1 MTKLKKFFST
11 ANPRKVANMKVVALC
26 FLAAATFWFLNALN
40 KDNYNTVVDYPI
52 DIIFD
57 TEEFMAVEQL
67 PKKIKIE
74 INGNGWDLLRKYFNI
89 NETPFLIEINN
100 PATKNYILTS
110 EVRRS
115 LAENISPTTLVS
127 MVSDTIRFKI
137 DKIVTRKIKIEI
149 DTASFSL
156 ANNFRIEGD
165 IDIDPI
171 TVDLKGP
178 TSAHEKLDGSL
189 KIKLNEEKINKNFN
203 KIIPIEIPG
212 DLSDFLQL
220 RDESVHIKFGVI
232 QFLEGNKRLRI
243 NKSNF
248 PDNVSLLQEPNNIM
262 MHYLI
267 DERKVDEL
275 KNFDFEAV
283 LNYNNRNK
291 QDSTISVVVSPRPS
305 VLENV
310 RLEPSTFRLKYD

>member
-1 MTKLKKFFST
+1 
-11 ANPRKVANMKVVALC
+11 MKVVALC

-89 NETPFLIEINN
+89 NENPFLIEINN
-100 PATKNYILTS
+100 PSTKNYILTS

-127 MVSDTIRFKI
+127 MVSDTIHFKI
-137 DKIVTRKIKIEI
+137 DKIVTRKIKVEI
-149 DTASFSL
+149 DSSSFAL
-156 ANNFRIEGD
+156 ANNFRIDGE
-165 IDIDPI
+165 INIDPSTI
-171 TVDLKGP
+171 DLKGP
-178 TSAHEKLDGSL
+178 TSALEKLDGSL
-189 KIKLNEEKINKNFN
+189 KIKLNEDKINKNFN
-203 KIIPIEIPG
+203 KIIPISIPN
-212 DLSDFLQL
+212 DLEDFLQL
-220 RDESVHIKFGVI
+220 QEESVHVKFDIV
-232 QFLEGNKRLRI
+232 QFLEGNKRLKL

-248 PDNVSLLQEPNNIM
+248 PENVSLLQEPNNIM
-262 MHYLI
+262 MYYLI

-275 KNFDFEAV
+275 KKFEFEAV
-283 LNYNNRNK
+283 LNYNNRNRE
-291 QDSTISVVVSPRPS
+291 DSTINVVVSPRPS
-305 VLENV
+305 ILENV
-310 RLEPSTFRLKYD
+310 RLEPSTFRLRYE